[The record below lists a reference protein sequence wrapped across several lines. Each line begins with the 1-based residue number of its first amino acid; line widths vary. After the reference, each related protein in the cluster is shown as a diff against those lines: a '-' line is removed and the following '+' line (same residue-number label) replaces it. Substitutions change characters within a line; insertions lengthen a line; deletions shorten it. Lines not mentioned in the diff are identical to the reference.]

1 MYLVIA
7 NFFVKTFPYIFIF
20 SFIYLEFSPVYFY
33 ENELIKPFLSFLVI
47 YSWLCHDLTRFRP
60 IWILIFGLFYDFL
73 KDGIV
78 GITPLYFIILY
89 HLQRKKS
96 DSLTSFY
103 FKETWIKFI
112 IYLILYFVI
121 IYMCNYFFENASYNF
136 KKNIFS
142 LLLTIFLFPVFFSFI
157 EKLTSR
163 FGKYDN

>member
-1 MYLVIA
+1 MFV
-7 NFFVKTFPYIFIF
+7 NFFIKIFPYFFIF
-20 SFIYLEFSPVYFY
+20 SFIFFEFTPIYLY
-33 ENELIKPFLSFLVI
+33 ESKLVKPFLTFVVM
-47 YSWLCHDLTRFRP
+47 YSWICHDSSRFRP
-60 IWILIFGLFYDFL
+60 VWLLIFGLFYDFL

-78 GITPLYFIILY
+78 GITPLYFIILH
-89 HLQRKKS
+89 HLQRKKP
-96 DSLTSFY
+96 DSLISFD

-112 IYLILYFVI
+112 IYFILYFVI

-142 LLLTIFLFPVFFSFI
+142 FLLTIFLFPVFFSFI